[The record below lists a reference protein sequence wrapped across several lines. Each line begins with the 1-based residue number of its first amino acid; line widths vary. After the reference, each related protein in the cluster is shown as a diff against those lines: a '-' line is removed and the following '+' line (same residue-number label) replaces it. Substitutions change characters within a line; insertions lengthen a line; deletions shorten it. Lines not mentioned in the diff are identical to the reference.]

1 MDRTLFTPAM
11 LETFRACKRAYQLAF
26 QGQVEEGA
34 QSSPSAICKR
44 FVLRGL
50 AEINRGRIT
59 NPSQVQKFMG
69 QHWPLDKLH
78 DQPGGKDSATR
89 AFLFAYKTLLRY
101 VASPYR
107 KSGGEVVAVATKVRA
122 RVPGQRLYLEDV
134 FDLILWYPAE
144 KRLELVIFHLKPLR
158 HSDPAWPA
166 PATLVRQHLADRLKV
181 RWPFEKLTLTMVK
194 VGPLEIKEQPI
205 NLEDSL
211 YRLHWPEV
219 VNNLDEMKDLPP
231 QEAHGE
237 TACVYCKTLEA
248 KMVRQLKSA
257 PDLEPVDAVPLT
269 A

>member
-26 QGQVEEGA
+26 QTQSSGEGKA
-34 QSSPSAICKR
+34 SPSAICKR

-69 QHWPLDKLH
+69 QNWPLDQLH

-107 KSGGEVVAVATKVRA
+107 KPGSEVVAVATKVRA

-134 FDLILWYPAE
+134 FDLILWYPTE

-158 HSDPAWPA
+158 HSDPSWPA

-194 VGPLEIKEQPI
+194 VGPSEAKEQTI

-211 YRLHWPEV
+211 YRLHWPEILT
-219 VNNLDEMKDLPP
+219 NLDEMKDLAPV
-231 QEAHGE
+231 EAHGDKP
-237 TACVYCKTLEA
+237 CVYCKTLEA
-248 KMVRQLKSA
+248 KMVHELKSA
-257 PDLEPVDAVPLT
+257 TDVSPVPLT